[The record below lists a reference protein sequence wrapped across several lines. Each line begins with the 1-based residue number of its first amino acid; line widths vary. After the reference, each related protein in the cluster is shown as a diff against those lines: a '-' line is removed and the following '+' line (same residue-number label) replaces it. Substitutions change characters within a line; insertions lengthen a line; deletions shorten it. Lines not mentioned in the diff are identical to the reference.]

1 MAEPTDPKNTD
12 KPAAKDDKS
21 DATKS
26 SAASKA
32 KSSSAKASTAKTS
45 TPKTAASKAGGSAI
59 KDKSEPAKGATS
71 SAAASASSTTSTKSS
86 SVPGAGTSKPA
97 PAAKDDSSGGS
108 GRFALWLVVIIALA
122 GGGAFV
128 TKDIWLPM
136 AQPYLAKIPGLGGGQ
151 SAAAPGEP
159 SPMDALNDRIAA
171 LEQKLAASST
181 NDSAMAALKAEKDRV
196 QAEVTK
202 ALGRIS
208 DLEGRLKEVRE
219 LAQAVTSSGGGDVDL
234 SPVMSR
240 IDELENT
247 GRQTTEQLAVLSSQ
261 VENGLQA
268 ASTGS
273 SDGRASGLV
282 LAIAQL
288 RDTALSGLPYAT
300 QLEAFRALAGDN
312 PDLVAA
318 ASRLAGTADAGLP
331 TDEELSDQFSDVAGD
346 IIALARSQDGDWLE
360 QATARMSSLVSI
372 RRTDGQSGDP
382 VEDAVAEIE
391 SRLASRD
398 VPGAV
403 QVASE
408 LSDII
413 AGEARTVLEGWL
425 LEAKTR
431 AGAERALNAI
441 HASALAGLGG

>member
-1 MAEPTDPKNTD
+1 M
-12 KPAAKDDKS
+12 
-21 DATKS
+21 
-26 SAASKA
+26 
-32 KSSSAKASTAKTS
+32 
-45 TPKTAASKAGGSAI
+45 
-59 KDKSEPAKGATS
+59 
-71 SAAASASSTTSTKSS
+71 
-86 SVPGAGTSKPA
+86 
-97 PAAKDDSSGGS
+97 
-108 GRFALWLVVIIALA
+108 IIAIA

-128 TKDIWLPM
+128 TKDVWLPM
-136 AQPYLAKIPGLGGGQ
+136 AQPYLANIPGLGGGQ
-151 SAAAPGEP
+151 AATKPGEP
-159 SPMDALNDRIAA
+159 SPMDAMNDRIAVI
-171 LEQKLAASST
+171 EQKLAASST
-181 NDSAMAALKAEKDRV
+181 NDSAMAALEAEKDRV

-202 ALGRIS
+202 ALGRIA
-208 DLEGRLKEVRE
+208 DLERRLKEVRE
-219 LAQAVTSSGGGDVDL
+219 LAQAVTSSGGGEVDL

-247 GRQTTEQLAVLSSQ
+247 GRRTTEQLAVLSSQ
-261 VENGLQA
+261 VESGLQSVSA
-268 ASTGS
+268 GS

-288 RDTALSGLPYAT
+288 RDTALSGQPYAT

-312 PDLVAA
+312 ADFVAA
-318 ASRLAGTADAGLP
+318 ASRLAATADAGLP
-331 TDEELSDQFSDVAGD
+331 TAEELSDQFSGVAGD
-346 IIALARSQDGDWLE
+346 IIALAQSQDGDWLE
-360 QATARMSSLVSI
+360 QAAARMSSLVSI

-391 SRLASRD
+391 SRLASRN

>member
-21 DATKS
+21 DAAKS

-32 KSSSAKASTAKTS
+32 QSSTAKTP
-45 TPKTAASKAGGSAI
+45 TPKTAASKAGTTAA
-59 KDKSEPAKGATS
+59 KDKAEPAKGATS
-71 SAAASASSTTSTKSS
+71 SAAASTTSPKSS
-86 SVPGAGTSKPA
+86 SVPGAGSSKPA
-97 PAAKDDSSGGS
+97 PAAKNDSSGGS
-108 GRFALWLVVIIALA
+108 GRLALWLIVIVALA

-128 TKDIWLPM
+128 TKDMWLPM
-136 AQPYLAKIPGLGGGQ
+136 AQPYLAKIPGLSGGQ
-151 SAAAPGEP
+151 AATAPDEP
-159 SPMDALNDRIAA
+159 SPMDALNDRVAA
-171 LEQKLAASST
+171 LEQKLATST
-181 NDSAMAALKAEKDRV
+181 TDDSAMAALKAEKDRV

-247 GRQTTEQLAVLSSQ
+247 GRRTTVQLAVLSSQ
-261 VENGLQA
+261 VESGLQA
-268 ASTGS
+268 ASAGS

-288 RDTALSGLPYAT
+288 RDTALSGQPYAT
-300 QLEAFRALAGDN
+300 QLEAFRALAGDS
-312 PDLVAA
+312 PDFVAA

-331 TDEELSDQFSDVAGD
+331 TDEELSDQFSVIAGD

-360 QATARMSSLVSI
+360 QAAARMSSLVSI

-391 SRLASRD
+391 SRLALRD